1 MLFYV
6 SFIGACVINASVLI
20 NRRQGTINYVC
31 LQVVLVA
38 CDGHDRLIKSK
49 LMLLEGGLCYH
60 TWPRNPRNCFRN
72 DYRLLSFHISL
83 RDC

>member
-1 MLFYV
+1 MRQR
-6 SFIGACVINASVLI
+6 LI

-60 TWPRNPRNCFRN
+60 TWPRNPVAFGIIIA
-72 DYRLLSFHISL
+72 Y
-83 RDC
+83 